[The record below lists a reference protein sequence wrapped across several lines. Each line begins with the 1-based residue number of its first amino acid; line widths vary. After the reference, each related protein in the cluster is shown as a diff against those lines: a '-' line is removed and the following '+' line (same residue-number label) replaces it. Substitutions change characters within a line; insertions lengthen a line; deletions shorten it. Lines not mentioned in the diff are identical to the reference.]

1 MIPRTPPA
9 CQKKKGLKENGQIDN
24 EPLKNTSQVNEL
36 KMNHWQTILGQ
47 AIRDP
52 AELIQYLALP
62 ESFLA
67 GAMLANKTF
76 PLRAPLGY
84 LQRIKKGDPND
95 PLLRQILPYR
105 SELNQD
111 ELFLKDPV
119 GDIAAAVVPG
129 LLHKYHGRVL
139 LITTAACAI
148 HCRYCFRRHF
158 PYRENRSSPDWQ
170 QVINYI
176 RKHENIHEV
185 ILSGGDPLSL
195 TESHLKTLTDQLIKI
210 PHIKT
215 LRLHTRLPVVLPE
228 RVNKQLL
235 SWFDSLPWKIVVVL
249 HCNHANEIDEA
260 VSNALQKL
268 HKHQIT
274 LLNQSVLLSGVN
286 NNPEALIDLSHKLFA
301 NHVLPYYLHLLDK
314 VEGAKHFEVSKTES
328 LNLLAEIRDQ
338 LPGYL
343 VPKLVEE
350 IAGELSKTPVIGY

>member
-9 CQKKKGLKENGQIDN
+9 CQNKKDRKEKSRDDIDLLKTTSQLKEFR
-24 EPLKNTSQVNEL
+24 TS
-36 KMNHWQTILGQ
+36 HWQNLLAR

-52 AELIQYLALP
+52 AELIEYLELP

-67 GAMLANKTF
+67 GAILANKIF
-76 PLRAPLGY
+76 PLRVPQGY
-84 LQRIKKGDPND
+84 LQRIKKGDPDD

-105 SELNQD
+105 SELKQD
-111 ELFLKDPV
+111 ALFLKDPV

-170 QVINYI
+170 QAINYI
-176 RKHENIHEV
+176 RDHDNIHEV

-195 TESHLKTLTDQLIKI
+195 TESHLKTLTDQLIKL

-215 LRLHTRLPVVLPE
+215 LRLHTRLPIVLPE
-228 RVNKQLL
+228 RVDEPLL

-260 VSNALQKL
+260 VSQALQQL
-268 HKHQIT
+268 HKHHIT
-274 LLNQSVLLSGVN
+274 LLNQSVLLAGVN
-286 NNPEALIDLSHKLFA
+286 NNPDALIDLSHKLFS
-301 NHVLPYYLHLLDK
+301 NHVLPYYLHRLDK
-314 VEGAKHFEVSKTES
+314 VEGATHFEISTKES
-328 LNLLAEIRDQ
+328 LKLHTTIREQ

-343 VPKLVEE
+343 VPRLVEE
-350 IAGELSKTPVIGY
+350 IAGELSKTPVADI